1 MPTSASATKI
11 ILVAAETPF
20 VRERFK
26 AALEQAGHRV
36 VPIASAG
43 ELLARVRFDDTDID
57 LLILDLHLSNSIGV
71 GLVAAVRKL
80 NEDRLPIL
88 VFSGTVSTSEDVREL
103 ARMHVAGY
111 INEHCATPHI
121 LPAVAPH
128 LFPDNFNRRSNPRIV
143 LGVPV
148 QYRVDATMAAALT
161 LNLGHGGVGI
171 RTTSPLVA
179 GTHVRVRFKLSGT
192 DRDVEGEGRVAWSHP
207 RVGMGVQFESIDAES
222 QLLIDTSV
230 SEHLFHGPGASPS

>member
-1 MPTSASATKI
+1 MSSNTSVTKI
-11 ILVAAETPF
+11 VLVAAETPF

-57 LLILDLHLSNSIGV
+57 LLIVDLHLSNSIGT

-80 NEDRLPIL
+80 NENRLPIL
-88 VFSGTVSTSEDVREL
+88 VFSGTVSTAEDVRDL
-103 ARMHVAGY
+103 ARMKVAGY
-111 INEHCATPHI
+111 INEHCATQQI

-128 LFPDNFNRRSNPRIV
+128 LFPDSFNRRGNPRVV

-148 QYRVDATMAAALT
+148 QYRVDGTIAAALT
-161 LNLGHGGVGI
+161 LNLSHGGVGI
-171 RTTSPLVA
+171 RTTSPLAA
-179 GTHVRVRFKLSGT
+179 GTQLRVRFKLPGT
-192 DRDVEGEGRVAWSHP
+192 DRDAESEGRVAWSHP
-207 RVGMGVQFESIDAES
+207 RVGMGVQFESIDAEA

-230 SEHLFHGPGASPS
+230 SEHLFHGPGASPA

>member
-1 MPTSASATKI
+1 MPTSASTTKI
-11 ILVAAETPF
+11 VLVAAETPV

-57 LLILDLHLSNSIGV
+57 LLIVDLHLSNSIGT

-80 NEDRLPIL
+80 NENRLPIL
-88 VFSGTVSTSEDVREL
+88 VFSGTVSTAEDVRDL
-103 ARMHVAGY
+103 ARMKVAGY
-111 INEHCATPHI
+111 INEHCATQQI

-128 LFPDNFNRRSNPRIV
+128 LFPDSFNRRGNPRVV

-148 QYRVDATMAAALT
+148 QYRVDGTIAAALT
-161 LNLGHGGVGI
+161 LNLSHGGVGI
-171 RTTSPLVA
+171 RTTSPLTA
-179 GTHVRVRFKLSGT
+179 GTQVRVRFKLPGT
-192 DRDVEGEGRVAWSHP
+192 DRDAESEGRVAWSDR
-207 RVGMGVQFESIDAES
+207 RVGMGVQFDALDAAG
-222 QLLIDTSV
+222 QLLIDNFVDAHFFSNRK
-230 SEHLFHGPGASPS
+230 A

>member
-1 MPTSASATKI
+1 MPTSASVTKI

-57 LLILDLHLSNSIGV
+57 LLIVDLHLSNSIGTA
-71 GLVAAVRKL
+71 LVAAVRKL
-80 NEDRLPIL
+80 NDNRLPIL
-88 VFSGTVSTSEDVREL
+88 VFSGTVSSAEDVREL
-103 ARMHVAGY
+103 ARMQVAGY
-111 INEHCATPHI
+111 INEHCATAHI
-121 LPAVAPH
+121 LPAVSPH

-171 RTTSPLVA
+171 RTTSPLAA
-179 GTHVRVRFKLSGT
+179 GTHVRVRFKLPGT

-207 RVGMGVQFESIDAES
+207 RVGMGVQFESVDAES

-230 SEHLFHGPGASPS
+230 SEHLFHDPGASPG